1 MTPEPQSFEIL
12 LVPEHIENLR
22 GGSAADR
29 ALRVAVVEATGETG
43 ASGYPHYR
51 GQGVE
56 ADIDPRTRAIEALL
70 VDGAELDLGLTAMV
84 APEGGKGSAKAPG
97 RR

>member
-56 ADIDPRTRAIEALL
+56 ADIDPRTRSIEALL
-70 VDGAELDLGLTAMV
+70 VDGAELDLGMSAMI
-84 APEGGKGSAKAPG
+84 APETGTGSGGATP
-97 RR
+97 

>member
-1 MTPEPQSFEIL
+1 MSTEPQSFEIL

-22 GGSAADR
+22 GEPAAAR
-29 ALRVAVVEATGETG
+29 ALRSATVEATGETG

-56 ADIDPRTRAIEALL
+56 ADIDPSTRTVEALL
-70 VDGAELDLGLTAMV
+70 VDGAELGYGLVAMI
-84 APEGGKGSAKAPG
+84 APDRGHDKH
-97 RR
+97 